1 MQVLSQRWIVLC
13 TSWIA
18 LSMCV
23 IFRAKTSIQT
33 KLFARGVN
41 VKLFQVFHYLINLVL
56 TKWHKTIIML
66 SYSNER
72 ANKIFVFSIFIKEQN
87 WLEKHK
93 INETK
98 KNMKEIDY
106 ILYLI
111 LYEGQNVF
119 FHSQFVCV
127 FCILYI
133 FFEIS

>member
-98 KNMKEIDY
+98 KKH
-106 ILYLI
+106 
-111 LYEGQNVF
+111 EGN
-119 FHSQFVCV
+119 
-127 FCILYI
+127 
-133 FFEIS
+133 